1 MSENIH
7 QGWSG
12 VATNLA
18 KSSVEIR
25 LRVKSMATALFAD
38 EIAHQISAKVGI
50 RAEYIDVYP
59 VRGGWDASLRPVTGI
74 WTPAK
79 SADVKQT
86 ESLAGNQQIRLTQ
99 VKAITET
106 TMRADRETIELLAGS
121 VGIILFGVALVMW
134 QNL

>member
-1 MSENIH
+1 M
-7 QGWSG
+7 
-12 VATNLA
+12 ATNLA

-38 EIAHQISAKVGI
+38 EVVHQISAKVGI

-79 SADVKQT
+79 SADVKQAARAFQAVYT
-86 ESLAGNQQIRLTQ
+86 LKKTIRL
-99 VKAITET
+99 VAFSAPASPPF
-106 TMRADRETIELLAGS
+106 RAPRD
-121 VGIILFGVALVMW
+121 
-134 QNL
+134 